1 MHKISIKA
9 LLTIVM
15 SFILIAVFVPL
26 TFIVYTENNE
36 IHLLREEQIGTAIF
50 PKLQLINILLGQH
63 RGTANRFLNG
73 DRELIPVLTELEN
86 HLDSTFTEHLAECQ
100 AQIIVL
106 PCERLSTLQAKWQS
120 LKTTYLTLTV
130 RENFSRHTLLITDM
144 LAYSTNIADSSNLSL
159 DSQLAT
165 YYLMNSM
172 VENLPYLMENIGQL
186 RGFASVLLLPHHVIS
201 TSEQVEIAKLVHSVR
216 LSIQTVNLQLEKVF
230 TVLPAFEQTQRENL
244 QETNHQIEQFLLTFE
259 QHILQNKDSVNNQAL
274 YIQASDVITQ
284 IMTLYTSVV
293 DELNQALNQR
303 VNDLLQK
310 RYFIV
315 ANAFLLISL
324 LIGFLFHFKKR
335 LRVLNH
341 AIVYC
346 EQLSV
351 ENYNHPIE
359 IEYHDE
365 IGQLLFALN
374 VMRYRL
380 ANNVEA
386 LKHSVS
392 RLTEAQRIAQLG
404 DWDWNVQTNELHCS
418 DEGYRIL
425 DITENLVEWCFE
437 RFLNRIT
444 TSDREN
450 VTATFTH
457 AERMAGNY
465 DVEYR
470 VDCKNG
476 KTKMIHQRIESRADA
491 TGKIVRMIGTL
502 QDVTIQRE
510 METKIRLAAQ
520 VFDHIGEAIV
530 VTDENNNITLINNV
544 FTEITGYSSNE
555 VLGRNPNFLSSGKQN
570 ADFYLNMWNAINEQG
585 FWKGEVWNQR
595 KDGTIYPEMLTIT
608 TMRNAYGK
616 IINHIGIFS
625 DITLQK
631 RATEQI
637 EYLAHYDS
645 LTGLMNRM
653 ALQEAFQLTLASTQK
668 NQQLLALLFIDLDG
682 FKAVNDNLGHDVGD
696 EVLKITAER
705 LRKNVRERD
714 LIARL
719 GGDEFVVVLTHL
731 TETHHIIPIADKL
744 LHALNQTLTGKT
756 KNLSITPSIGI
767 AVYSDTCNSY
777 EKLLISADKAMYMAK
792 THGKNNYQFAT

>member
-1 MHKISIKA
+1 MHKISIKT
-9 LLTIVM
+9 LLAIVM
-15 SFILIAVFVPL
+15 SFVLVAVFVPL

-36 IHLLREEQIGTAIF
+36 IHLLHEEQIGTNII
-50 PKLQLINILLGQH
+50 PELQHISMLLAQH

-73 DRELIPVLTELEN
+73 NRELMPVLTDLES
-86 HLDSTFTEHLAECQ
+86 HLDSAFTGRVLECQ
-100 AQIIVL
+100 AQAIVL
-106 PCERLSTLQAKWQS
+106 ACERLSNLQTKWNS
-120 LKTTYLTLTV
+120 LKATYLTLSV
-130 RENFSRHTLLITDM
+130 SENFSRHTLLITDM
-144 LAYSTNIADSSNLSL
+144 LAYSTDIADNSNLSL
-159 DSQLAT
+159 DSQLST

-172 VENLPYLMENIGQL
+172 VENLPYLMEHIGQL
-186 RGFASVLLLPHHVIS
+186 RGFGSGLMMPQHVMS
-201 TSEQVEIAKLVHSVR
+201 TTEQIEVAKLVHGVR
-216 LSIQTVNLQLEKVF
+216 LSTQAVNLQLEKVF
-230 TVLPAFEQTQRENL
+230 TVLPSFDYEQRENL
-244 QETNHQIEQFLLTFE
+244 QETNLKIEQFLLIVE
-259 QHILQNKDSVNNQAL
+259 QHILQRKGTLNSQVF
-274 YIQASDVITQ
+274 YTHASDVIAQ
-284 IMTLYTSVV
+284 IMTLYKPVV
-293 DELNQALNQR
+293 NALNQELNR
-303 VNDLLQK
+303 RIAALLFK
-310 RYFIV
+310 RYLIFAV
-315 ANAFLLISL
+315 AFLLVSL
-324 LIGFLFHFKKR
+324 LISFLFHFKKR
-335 LRVLNH
+335 LRVLNR

-351 ENYNHPIE
+351 ENYNHSIE

-365 IGQLLFALN
+365 IGQLLSALN
-374 VMRYRL
+374 IMRHRL
-380 ANNVEA
+380 ANNVEE
-386 LKHSVS
+386 LKHSIS

-404 DWDWNVQTNELHCS
+404 DWDWNVQTNDLHCS
-418 DEGYRIL
+418 DESYRIL
-425 DITENLVEWCFE
+425 DITENIVEWSFE

-444 TSDREN
+444 TADRDN
-450 VTATFTH
+450 VTVTFSH
-457 AERMAGNY
+457 AEHIAGNY

-470 VDCKNG
+470 VDFKNG
-476 KTKMIHQRIESRADA
+476 KTKIIHQCIESRADT

-510 METKIRLAAQ
+510 METKVRLAAQ

-530 VTDENNNITLINNV
+530 VTDENNNVTLINKV
-544 FTEITGYSSNE
+544 FTEITGYSSDE

-570 ADFYLNMWNAINEQG
+570 TGFYINMWHDINTHG
-585 FWKGEVWNQR
+585 LWKGEVWNQR

-608 TMRNAYGK
+608 TMCNAHGK
-616 IINHIGIFS
+616 ITNHIGIFS

-653 ALQEAFQLTLASTQK
+653 ALQKNFELALASTQK

-696 EVLKITAER
+696 EVLRITAER
-705 LRKNVRERD
+705 LKKNVRERD

-731 TETHHIIPIADKL
+731 TDTHHIIPIADKL
-744 LHALNQTLTGKT
+744 LHALNQTLTGNK

-767 AVYSDTCNSY
+767 AVYSDTCNDY
-777 EKLLISADKAMYMAK
+777 EKLLTRADKAMYMAK